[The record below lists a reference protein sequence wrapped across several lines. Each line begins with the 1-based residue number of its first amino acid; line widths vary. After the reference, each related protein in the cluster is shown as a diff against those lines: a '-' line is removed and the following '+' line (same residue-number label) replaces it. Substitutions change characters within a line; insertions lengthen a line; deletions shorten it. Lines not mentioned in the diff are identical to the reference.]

1 MSGTPTSASAYSSEG
16 VPSAA
21 PTDVSRTDTVPAPG
35 DVIPAS
41 QQPRAKAGR
50 LSGVDK
56 EASDAIN
63 VIILQVILP
72 ENRMVRCFLGHK
84 AGSKYFKKDTMTSL
98 MNGLAKHNHP
108 VVKGLSESVLN
119 KRIKV
124 AVDVAKEMSI
134 SSDHEKLAKLK
145 DNGNENN
152 VDTGDNLD
160 AYLKCILELAIKE
173 EKLTSA
179 KKEDEERKKA
189 SQQDQ
194 SARLQAVSKVC
205 KQILTWANRF

>member
-1 MSGTPTSASAYSSEG
+1 LGYGLGVRTSNLFRTA
-16 VPSAA
+16 AA
-21 PTDVSRTDTVPAPG
+21 PAPRDVL
-35 DVIPAS
+35 PAS

-56 EASDAIN
+56 EASDTIN
-63 VIILQVILP
+63 VIILQAILA

-98 MNGLAKHNHP
+98 MNGLVKYNHP
-108 VVKGLSESVLN
+108 VVKGLSESALN

-124 AVDVAKEMSI
+124 EVDVAKEMTQ
-134 SSDHEKLAKLK
+134 SSDREKLAKLK

-160 AYLKCILELAIKE
+160 AYDKCILQF
-173 EKLTSA
+173 
-179 KKEDEERKKA
+179 RK
-189 SQQDQ
+189 
-194 SARLQAVSKVC
+194 R
-205 KQILTWANRF
+205 N

>member
-1 MSGTPTSASAYSSEG
+1 MSSDVPTNVSRTA
-16 VPSAA
+16 AA
-21 PTDVSRTDTVPAPG
+21 PTPR

-50 LSGVDK
+50 LPGVDK

-63 VIILQVILP
+63 VIILQAILA

-84 AGSKYFKKDTMTSL
+84 AGSKYFKKDTMKSL
-98 MNGLAKHNHP
+98 MKGLAKHNHP
-108 VVKGLSESVLN
+108 VVKGLSESALN

-124 AVDVAKEMSI
+124 AVDAAKEMVL
-134 SSDHEKLAKLK
+134 SSDRENLAKLK

-160 AYLKCILELAIKE
+160 AYDKCILQF
-173 EKLTSA
+173 
-179 KKEDEERKKA
+179 RK
-189 SQQDQ
+189 
-194 SARLQAVSKVC
+194 R
-205 KQILTWANRF
+205 N